1 MRSDQNSTRVS
12 ALKVVCAELHHSRG
26 AITVITDPLV
36 DHQTLYSNLVI
47 AVDMKAFSA
56 LLQKL
61 EISQFPGS
69 PVLILPIFKLLTPLF
84 CFVNTKPAPLF
95 NLFFSLKSKWK
106 ILPLLVYLV
115 YLGTFFTCVMFKAQV
130 VSLGPTAMERNI
142 KITLFFSFYPL
153 FSPAFFFPTE
163 YKKSCSDSEKQ
174 RALENKV
181 NHCGR
186 MPEVDKWR
194 KWVLAQDQLF
204 VFLVGNFSSFGLHF
218 YLSSSLNLSASFHSF
233 LAPTS
238 FFSIQALPPSARHL
252 NPAVLLSLS
261 SSPLPLDF
269 PRFSPADCIVQVLHK
284 PNKRGDRSAVYRN
297 SAVLMNRISQS
308 SCSGFFFLWPQLHSR
323 SSISH
328 EELDSRFTDSA
339 TQMI

>member
-1 MRSDQNSTRVS
+1 M
-12 ALKVVCAELHHSRG
+12 HHSRG

-36 DHQTLYSNLVI
+36 DHQTLYSNLAI

-61 EISQFPGS
+61 ETSQFPWS

-84 CFVNTKPAPLF
+84 CFVNTKSAPLF
-95 NLFFSLKSKWK
+95 NLFFFLKSKWK

-115 YLGTFFTCVMFKAQV
+115 YLGTFFYLRNVQ
-130 VSLGPTAMERNI
+130 SPGRQLGANSNGKQRQNYLI
-142 KITLFFSFYPL
+142 FSFYSL
-153 FSPAFFFPTE
+153 FSPTFFFPSE

-218 YLSSSLNLSASFHSF
+218 YPSSSLNLSASFHSF

-238 FFSIQALPPSARHL
+238 FFSLQALPPSARHL
-252 NPAVLLSLS
+252 NPALLFVSVLFSPSSWFSSLFSGRLYCPGVAQTKQERRSIRRLLQQCSFDEPYLTKQLLRVFFFPFGPSCTQGHPSVMKNSILVLLTRKYES
-261 SSPLPLDF
+261 
-269 PRFSPADCIVQVLHK
+269 V
-284 PNKRGDRSAVYRN
+284 
-297 SAVLMNRISQS
+297 
-308 SCSGFFFLWPQLHSR
+308 
-323 SSISH
+323 
-328 EELDSRFTDSA
+328 